1 MNLAAAN
8 TVVKLQSRDVPVT
21 LLKHKRKP
29 EMEKRHDIKQRQLDG
44 KWVVWTQVDDPEAD
58 LDYYRKSGLPI
69 PQRWVPIAV
78 ENTEEDARAA
88 SRRSRI

>member
-1 MNLAAAN
+1 
-8 TVVKLQSRDVPVT
+8 
-21 LLKHKRKP
+21 
-29 EMEKRHDIKQRQLDG
+29 MEKKHDIKQRALDG

-88 SRRSRI
+88 SRRDVALSSYRNRIIEEYCGVR

>member
-1 MNLAAAN
+1 MNLAAAI
-8 TVVKLQSRDVPVT
+8 VAAKLESRDFPVT
-21 LLKHKRKP
+21 LNSIKRP
-29 EMEKRHDIKQRQLDG
+29 EMDKRHDIKKRELDG

-78 ENTEEDARAA
+78 ESTEEDAKAA